1 MRVLITTRG
10 SAGHLNPLAP
20 FGHACIEAGHEVL
33 VAAQRQNQGHV
44 ERTGLPFAPVADPPE
59 EEWMPLMAQFA
70 ELDID
75 TANRMM
81 LGKFFGGIDL
91 RAELPDLR
99 AIVEDWRP
107 DIIVRE
113 SWEYGSTLVAELYE
127 IPIVRVGLGLGD
139 LEALSI
145 EAAAPEVDEARAA
158 AGLSPDPGGDRL
170 RGSPYFTM
178 MPEALED
185 PATELPARTHRFR
198 FGASSECLPL
208 PDWWFG
214 NDDPVVYLTFGSVA
228 AGPHLPFYP
237 ELYRGAIEALA
248 PLQARVLV
256 TIGDASRDVAELG
269 EVPHNVHVET
279 WVPHDDAATSAAV
292 IVCHGGYGSTL
303 GSLAHGTPLVVLP
316 LFSTDQWANAEA
328 VARSG
333 AGLSVADEQTLRSA
347 MGLPDAK
354 SIEGLHGAVARVL
367 KDDSY
372 RREAE
377 SIAAAMG
384 ALAPVEESVEVLEA
398 IAGTR

>member
-33 VAAQRQNQGHV
+33 VAAQRQNQAHV
-44 ERTGLPFAPVADPPE
+44 ERTGLPFAPVSDPPE

-75 TANRMM
+75 TANRIM

-91 RAELPDLR
+91 RAELPNLR
-99 AIVEDWRP
+99 AIAEDWRP
-107 DIIVRE
+107 DLIVRE

-145 EAAAPEVDEARAA
+145 EVAAPEVNEARAT
-158 AGLSPDPGGDRL
+158 AGLSPDPDGDRL

-185 PATELPARTHRFR
+185 PAAELPARTHRFR
-198 FGASSECLPL
+198 FGASAECLPL
-208 PDWWFG
+208 PDWWHG

-279 WVPHDDAATSAAV
+279 WVPHDDAASSAAV

-303 GSLAHGTPLVVLP
+303 GSLANGTPLVVLP

-333 AGLSVADEQTLRSA
+333 TGLSVADEQATRSA
-347 MGLPDAK
+347 LGLPEAK

-367 KDDSY
+367 SDDSY

-377 SIAAAMG
+377 SIAAAMR
-384 ALAPVEESVEVLEA
+384 ALPPVEESVEVLEA
-398 IAGTR
+398 IAATR